1 MTERYQKIRTIG
13 ARPAKIMLVRLKA
26 VLIAVVMA
34 IILTPAASAETKYI
48 DDTLFAP
55 LRSGEGNN
63 FRIVHKGLK
72 SGTAVE
78 VIATD
83 KTSGYSKVKTA
94 GGTVGFL
101 PTRFLSEQPIA
112 RDQLAKLLNE
122 TSQIRTDFEKIRSE
136 NLTLRERAEAMDGE
150 RGKLSKQNA
159 SLEKELGE
167 LKRISEGAIALDT
180 TNREFRETN
189 ERLKNEVDLLTAEND
204 RLKEE
209 KDSTMML
216 QGGGLVALGIL
227 IAVLLPMFR
236 QQKKSSW

>member
-1 MTERYQKIRTIG
+1 MTERYQEIRTFG
-13 ARPAKIMLVRLKA
+13 RRPARFMLVRLKA
-26 VLIAVVMA
+26 ALLAILMA

-112 RDQLAKLLNE
+112 RDQLTKLLNE
-122 TSQIRTDFEKIRSE
+122 TSKIRTDFEKIRSE

-227 IAVLLPMFR
+227 IAMLLPMFR